1 MTFLI
6 SSLSKKRRRL
16 SGDMAESETA
26 EQKGRMA
33 LTVNGALIGLATL
46 LGLVFI
52 ALPAS
57 GLPVFSI
64 GLIPFMII
72 AAGMIAICLV
82 TVIARVPLDVVGE
95 IAVAVGTIGLI
106 VLCVLLFISHV
117 CLRIQP
123 VEHFVSE
130 TRSQTENPTSF
141 LDALAKTE
149 ADVCKL
155 VDDTNNYIQSDVGA
169 PGISTPELVTV
180 AQEKAVAAVPGP
192 IVTCP
197 PSSSSNKE
205 SLTPVQRLERLE
217 MTLNQF
223 VEPEFKS
230 ACLKAGV
237 CSAGE
242 GFEDGSDDSDGSPT
256 DPVVLQRRLAAV
268 NAKVRTLTVTYL
280 DPMNKKKEDLQ
291 KGQASDSDKQ
301 KGAASAVVP
310 VTPSSP
316 SD

>member
-1 MTFLI
+1 MSEIAATAATETT
-6 SSLSKKRRRL
+6 SVDSKGK
-16 SGDMAESETA
+16 A
-26 EQKGRMA
+26 A
-33 LTVNGALIGLATL
+33 LWVFGPLIGIGAFVGLLYAAIPAT
-46 LGLVFI
+46 GLSI
-52 ALPAS
+52 I
-57 GLPVFSI
+57 SI
-64 GLIPFMII
+64 GMIPFMMVAAALII
-72 AAGMIAICLV
+72 LGLAFVFMKVPGAIVENISL
-82 TVIARVPLDVVGE
+82 AL
-95 IAVAVGTIGLI
+95 GTIVAI
-106 VLCVLLFISHV
+106 VICVLLFMSHV

-123 VEHFVSE
+123 IEHFASE
-130 TRSQTENPTSF
+130 KQSNTEKPSSF
-141 LDALAKTE
+141 LDELAKAE
-149 ADVCKL
+149 ADICKL
-155 VDDTNNYIQSDVGA
+155 VDETNNYIQSDVGA

-197 PSSSSNKE
+197 PPSSSSKE
-205 SLTPVQRLERLE
+205 SLTPVQRLERME

-230 ACLKAGV
+230 ACIKASI
-237 CSAGE
+237 CSVGE

-256 DPVVLQRRLAAV
+256 DPIVLQRRLDSV

-316 SD
+316 SPSD